1 MNILDTILNAQNG
14 AAVKQLGTRFGLGED
29 QAASA
34 LAALAPALAA
44 GFQRNLQQQGGLES
58 LIGALAGGQHERY
71 IENPATLTDASTVAD
86 GNGILGHVFG
96 SKDVS
101 RQVASRAAAQTGLSS
116 DLMKQMLPIVAA
128 MMMGAFAKNRGGSP
142 MAGAGATTGG
152 GILDM
157 LNPLLDRNRDGSM
170 MDDVAGM
177 IGQYLRR
184 S

>member
-14 AAVKQLGTRFGLGED
+14 AAVKQIGAQFGLGEE

-44 GFQRNLQQQGGLES
+44 GFQRNVQQQGGLER

-71 IENPATLTDASTVAD
+71 IEHPATLTDQSTIDD

-101 RQVASRAAAQTGLSS
+101 RQVATRAAAQTGLSS
-116 DLMKQMLPIVAA
+116 DLMKQLLPIVAA
-128 MMMGAFAKNRGGSP
+128 MMMGAFAKNRGASP
-142 MAGAGATTGG
+142 MAGGAAPGG

>member
-14 AAVKQLGTRFGLGED
+14 GAVKQLGARFGLGED

-71 IENPATLTDASTVAD
+71 IENPATLTDESTVAD

-101 RQVASRAAAQTGLSS
+101 RQVATRAAAQTGRSS
-116 DLMKQMLPIVAA
+116 DLMKQRLPIVAA
-128 MMMGAFAKNRGGSP
+128 RMMGAFAKNRGGSP
-142 MAGAGATTGG
+142 MAGAGAPAGG